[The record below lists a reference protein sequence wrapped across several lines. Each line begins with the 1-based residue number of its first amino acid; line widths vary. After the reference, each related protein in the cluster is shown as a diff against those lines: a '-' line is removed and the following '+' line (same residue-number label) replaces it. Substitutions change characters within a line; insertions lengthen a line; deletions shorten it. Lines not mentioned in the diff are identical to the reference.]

1 MFGVLGVLI
10 SFFWILHIAIYI
22 LPQVFNHAPLTPLL
36 NAFFEAVSKAPIF
49 GPLFYGLFAFYLLL
63 CVVKGNIKLGFRF
76 VFFTLYP
83 LELHDTMMN
92 ALLFN
97 TGLILTGS
105 LAVVQLCTIAFSEY
119 ARFTAINGLFY
130 VQIANL
136 RGIRYIFNIYSF
148 AILVVAIL
156 TLVYLLLIPYDTKR
170 SRLLDRGEFDE
181 EGKRKG
187 FGGKDKDKKEEIYL
201 QEKEKE
207 KEERLEEKR
216 KREAEDD

>member
-1 MFGVLGVLI
+1 VIL
-10 SFFWILHIAIYI
+10 SFFWILQIALYI
-22 LPQVFNHAPLTPLL
+22 LPQVFNHGPLTPLL

-76 VFFTLYP
+76 IFFTLYP
-83 LELHDTMMN
+83 LRLHDTMMN

-105 LAVVQLCTIAFSEY
+105 LAVVQLCTIAFAEY
-119 ARFTAINGLFY
+119 ARFTAINAIFF

-148 AILVVAIL
+148 AILIIAGL
-156 TLVYLLLIPYDTKR
+156 TLIFLMLMPYDNKK
-170 SRLLDRGEFDE
+170 SQLLDRKEFDE
-181 EGKRKG
+181 EGKRVSKKG
-187 FGGKDKDKKEEIYL
+187 KEKDAKEEIYL
-201 QEKEKE
+201 QEKNRVR
-207 KEERLEEKR
+207 EERLEKEREK
-216 KREAEDD
+216 KEKDDE